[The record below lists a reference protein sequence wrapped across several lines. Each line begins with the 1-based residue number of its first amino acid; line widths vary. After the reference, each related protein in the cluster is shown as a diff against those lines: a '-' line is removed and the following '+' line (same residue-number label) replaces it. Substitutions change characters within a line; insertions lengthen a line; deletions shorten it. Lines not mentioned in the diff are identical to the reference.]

1 MRINRQ
7 VAVGAALTGWAA
19 ALASQELPNAP
30 AVGTIERVVVTAQKR
45 AQSQQDVPIAI
56 SALTADAL
64 TNAGVQDMFDVAR
77 LVPSL
82 GVQQNLSPLH
92 TQFRIRGVGNLG
104 NIPYFEPAVAYFVD
118 GAFRARSGLALGD
131 LVDIDRIEVLRGP
144 QSTLYGK
151 NSSAG
156 VVAVYTQEPG
166 DVLSLTGEFKAGN
179 VEGSSDAATWQ
190 AKAAISG
197 PVSDSIRLGLSGSYF
212 DQDFLFDNLFTG
224 DGSNETSRHGVRGQM
239 TAQVSDAFKL
249 RLIVGHREI
258 FDSKGAGD
266 GDFFFG
272 AVPAAINAA
281 FGVTCPDNDPEN
293 RRVCRNFAGDATLDA
308 TEATL
313 IGTFEFA
320 GGYELTSLT
329 SWDEYEMK
337 KELDA
342 DQLNVYLFDLNDRQA
357 GDAMQQEL
365 RIASPT
371 GGAIDWLGGAFYYQS
386 EFERGGRKGR
396 DSSWWARRA
405 RFVPLVPGIPFGQPG
420 DAGSLL
426 SATETGYFGVFSQAT
441 WHAGDRF
448 SVTAGGRWQTE
459 SKDTSVRHTVNHAT
473 PSIVTVALLP
483 ATVDADLSR
492 DTDAFTW
499 SVTPQ
504 YYFTEDVMV
513 FVTASHGFKSG
524 GFDGNWGRTL
534 AAQREF
540 KDEEVDHYEAGLK
553 SMLLD
558 RRLQLNLAA
567 FYSDFTDYQEAGFV
581 SLQFL
586 VTNAPKV
593 SVKGLELDLVAKPGE
608 SWTVELGATYAKA
621 EFDDFESGACYPG
634 RAPNP
639 ATGGC
644 DLTGETLANA
654 PELKT
659 HAALQ
664 YERSTSFGSLYARTD
679 WTWTDEYFT
688 NSNHDPRQVQPSFS
702 LLDARVGVRFGQWDV
717 SIWGENLFDEAYVMQ
732 SLVSNLF
739 AGDPAFQAF
748 LGLGRSY
755 GITAR
760 VRLQSL

>member
-1 MRINRQ
+1 MATNRH
-7 VAVGAALTGWAA
+7 VVVGAALTGWVAGAA
-19 ALASQELPNAP
+19 AQELPVAP
-30 AVGTIERVVVTAQKR
+30 AQGTIEEVIVTAQKR

-56 SALTADAL
+56 SALTAEAL

-77 LVPSL
+77 QVPSL
-82 GVQQNLSPLH
+82 GVQQNLNPLH
-92 TQFRIRGVGNLG
+92 TQFRIRGVGNFG
-104 NIPYFEPAVAYFVD
+104 NIPNFEPAVAYFVD

-131 LVDIDRIEVLRGP
+131 LVDIDRIEVLKGP

-166 DVLSLTGEFKAGN
+166 DALSLTGEIKAGN
-179 VEGSSDAATWQ
+179 VEGGSDAATWQ
-190 AKAAISG
+190 AKAAVSG

-224 DGSNETSRHGVRGQM
+224 DGSNETSRYGLRGQM

-249 RLIVGHREI
+249 RLIVGHRKI
-258 FDSKGAGD
+258 SDSKGAGD
-266 GDFFFG
+266 GDFFYG
-272 AVPAAINAA
+272 AAPAAINAA

-293 RRVCRNFAGDATLDA
+293 RRVCRNFAGETALDA

-313 IGTFEFA
+313 IGTLEFA

-329 SWDEYEMK
+329 SWDEYDMT

-342 DQLNVYLFDLNDRQA
+342 DQLNVYLFDVNDRQA
-357 GDAMQQEL
+357 GDAIQQEL

-371 GGAIDWLGGAFYYQS
+371 GGAVDWLGGAFYYQS
-386 EFERGGRKGR
+386 DFERGYRKGR
-396 DSSWWARRA
+396 DMFVVGTAGP
-405 RFVPLVPGIPFGQPG
+405 FVPLVPGIPFGQPG
-420 DAGSLL
+420 NAGSLL
-426 SATETGYFGVFSQAT
+426 SATETEYFGVFGQAA
-441 WHAGDRF
+441 WHASGRF

-459 SKDTSVRHTVNHAT
+459 SNDTAVRHTVNHAT
-473 PSIVTVALLP
+473 PSVVTVALLP

-499 SVTPQ
+499 SVAPQ
-504 YYFTEDVMV
+504 YFFTDDVMGY
-513 FVTASHGFKSG
+513 VTASYGFKSG
-524 GFDGNWGRTL
+524 GFNGGWGRTL
-534 AAQREF
+534 AVQREF
-540 KDEEVDHYEAGLK
+540 KDEVVDHYEAGLK
-553 SMLLD
+553 AMLLD

-567 FYSDFTDYQEAGFV
+567 FYSDFTDFQEAGFV

-586 VTNAPKV
+586 VTNAPEV
-593 SVKGLELDLVAKPGE
+593 SAKGLELDLVTKLGE
-608 SWTVELGATYAKA
+608 SWTAELGATYAKA
-621 EFDDFESGACYPG
+621 EFDDFTGGACYPG

-639 ATGGC
+639 ATGDC
-644 DLTGETLANA
+644 DLTGEALANA

-688 NSNHDPRQVQPSFS
+688 NPNHDPRQLQSSFS
-702 LLDARVGVRFGQWDV
+702 LLDARAGVRFGQWDV
-717 SIWGENLFDEAYVMQ
+717 SIWGENLFDETYVTQ

-739 AGDPAFQAF
+739 TGDPAFQTF